1 MSEITKK
8 EIDALDEWLQKA
20 KDEYTRAEALL
31 SSIKEQE
38 QKERQNIIDL
48 GINPDKAEEEID
60 ALKEKVKDLYAQAIA
75 SKNEAQKILDEARG

>member
-60 ALKEKVKDLYAQAIA
+60 ALKGKVKDLYAQAIA

>member
-8 EIDALDEWLQKA
+8 IEKVDEWLQKA